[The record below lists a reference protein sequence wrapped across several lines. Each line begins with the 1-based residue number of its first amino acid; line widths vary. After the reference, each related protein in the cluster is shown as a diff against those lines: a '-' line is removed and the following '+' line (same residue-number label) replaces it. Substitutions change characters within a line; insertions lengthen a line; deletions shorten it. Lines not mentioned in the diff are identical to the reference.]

1 VAGVNSE
8 HFFPTRKINKITTLG
23 LNGIPFVNKGWDLIK
38 RPDMMVDI
46 THKAKLKYKFIN
58 NQPLT
63 DHHNLYKDIDM
74 YICTSVN
81 EAGPYGIAEAA
92 FCKIPVISTP
102 VGYAL
107 KFKSIKTFTTVD
119 EAVSII
125 NDLNSNPKKLEK
137 YINDVYEEL
146 TRNLN
151 WKHVAKTYWKP
162 LIEKRLNSNKT

>member
-1 VAGVNSE
+1 
-8 HFFPTRKINKITTLG
+8 
-23 LNGIPFVNKGWDLIK
+23 
-38 RPDMMVDI
+38 MMVDI
-46 THKAKLKYKFIN
+46 TRQAKLKHKFIN

-63 DHHNLYKDIDM
+63 EHHNLYKDIDM

-125 NDLNSNPKKLEK
+125 NDLNSNPKKLEE